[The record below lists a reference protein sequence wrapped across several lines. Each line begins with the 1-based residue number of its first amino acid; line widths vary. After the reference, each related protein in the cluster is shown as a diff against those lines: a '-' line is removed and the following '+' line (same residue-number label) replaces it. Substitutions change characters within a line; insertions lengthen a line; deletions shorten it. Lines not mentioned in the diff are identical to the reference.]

1 MNLYKGLIKIQW
13 HLQILPSS
21 GEVKRPGGYQNIS
34 LQIGPQVGYDDAGRY
49 ICLVNNPEGHAHKE
63 MFLEVGHLTSKAAVD
78 GYNNKGKYSLR
89 FYVSKRIRKSIRI
102 SYHLWY
108 FVHKFSNSN
117 LEMLEKEGK

>member
-1 MNLYKGLIKIQW
+1 MNLYAKLIKIQC
-13 HLQILPSS
+13 HFQILPSS

-78 GYNNKGKYSLR
+78 GYNNKGKYFLR
-89 FYVSKRIRKSIRI
+89 FYVSQRIRKS
-102 SYHLWY
+102 
-108 FVHKFSNSN
+108 
-117 LEMLEKEGK
+117 

>member
-1 MNLYKGLIKIQW
+1 M
-13 HLQILPSS
+13 PSS

-78 GYNNKGKYSLR
+78 GYNNKGKYFLR
-89 FYVSKRIRKSIRI
+89 FYISKRVRKSYVLVII
-102 SYHLWY
+102 CDIL
-108 FVHKFSNSN
+108 FTNFQI
-117 LEMLEKEGK
+117 LI